1 MIKYLNL
8 KFDSIGMLPMTF
20 FKLGATMVIG
30 ALCGICAMCYDEAA
44 RGSSG
49 MELYYAPMLEYILTA
64 FIIFWG
70 GTLLI
75 DIAEKERS
83 AGK

>member
-1 MIKYLNL
+1 MIKYLVL
-8 KFDSIGMLPMTF
+8 KFNSIGILPMTF
-20 FKLGATMVIG
+20 FKLGATVVIG

-44 RGSSG
+44 LGSTG
-49 MELYYAPMLEYILTA
+49 MELYYAPMLEYVLA
-64 FIIFWG
+64 SFIIFWG
-70 GTLLI
+70 GTLLL